1 MDAIQLLES
10 STLDAVVQTVYT
22 WISCPQ
28 KGVAASRGIGLMH
41 DHCSDYFLFSVKAPP
56 PALASFLALSAARF
70 SSLALPPLGLFFS
83 DFALGF
89 ALKGSLGGILESTAT
104 YVK

>member
-1 MDAIQLLES
+1 M
-10 STLDAVVQTVYT
+10 AV
-22 WISCPQ
+22 
-28 KGVAASRGIGLMH
+28 ALMH
-41 DHCSDYFLFSVKAPP
+41 GHDEVHFLFKVKAPP

-89 ALKGSLGGILESTAT
+89 GLKASLGAILGSAAAT
-104 YVK
+104 SNEIDGTM